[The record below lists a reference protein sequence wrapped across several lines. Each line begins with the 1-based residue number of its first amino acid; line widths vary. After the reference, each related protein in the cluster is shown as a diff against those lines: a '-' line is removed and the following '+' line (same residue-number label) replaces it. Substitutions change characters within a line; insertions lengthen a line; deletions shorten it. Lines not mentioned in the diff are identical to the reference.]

1 VNVPNPNSSH
11 SKKRPPATG
20 KLRPKSKLKSKPAKL
35 RWLGFGLGLTGI
47 ATLAATAGAMLA
59 VALTSTPLMQRKLSP
74 QEAAIFSK
82 GERISSN
89 SSLQVPELT
98 RPVNIMVLG
107 VKVLT
112 TDTENAPPELKKLG
126 YQALVNSFEG
136 LTDTMLMV
144 RFNPETKKL
153 AVLSIPRDTRT
164 QIPGHRVAKINSA
177 NALGGPALAAKAT
190 SDVLGGVGIDRYV
203 SINVQG
209 VKALVDAL
217 GGVNVY
223 VPKNMKYRDDSQ
235 HLYIDLKAGRQHLN
249 GDQALQLLRFRY
261 DEYGDIGRIQR
272 QQMVMRALME
282 QTLNPATLA
291 RLPKLLSVVQTH
303 VDTNLSVEELMA
315 LAGFASQVN
324 RSNVQMLT
332 IPGDFSQPGQYDA
345 SYWLPN
351 PSKIA
356 TVMARYFD
364 FGSPNTASANGGA
377 ALRISLEDSTK
388 QPNAALTLSSKLTT
402 IGYPNVAIV
411 NPVSEPLR
419 VTRIIAQKGDADNAE
434 GIRQALGFGEVRV
447 ESTGDLDSDITIQIG
462 QDWVQ
467 QQPKA
472 PVPATTR

>member
-11 SKKRPPATG
+11 LKKRPPATG
-20 KLRPKSKLKSKPAKL
+20 KLRPKSKSKPKPAKL
-35 RWLGFGLGLTGI
+35 RWLGFGLGLAGI

-98 RPVNIMVLG
+98 RPVNILLLG

-126 YQALVNSFEG
+126 YHALVNSFEG

-177 NALGGPALAAKAT
+177 NAQGGPALAAKAT
-190 SDVLGGVGIDRYV
+190 SEVLGGVGIDRYV

-249 GDQALQLLRFRY
+249 GEQALQLLRFRY

-332 IPGDFSQPGQYDA
+332 VPGDFSQPGQYDA

-351 PSKIA
+351 PGKIA

-364 FGSPNTASANGGA
+364 FGTPNAASANSAA

-388 QPNAALTLSSKLTT
+388 QPNVALTLSSKLTT
-402 IGYPNVAIV
+402 IGYPNVAIDK
-411 NPVSEPLR
+411 PVSEPLR

-434 GIRQALGFGEVRV
+434 SIRQALGFGEVRV

-467 QQPKA
+467 QQPKS